1 VYIYLYIHMISNCS
15 IISQIS
21 GPELYNL
28 SNLLIK
34 NAFICSGVFLTSSL
48 IAIFITSRILLNNLE
63 NEYKLIYGYDSDEEE
78 FFNSK
83 YLHEYYELKENT
95 IEDFDILKDKI
106 IKEKTPDGLVYL
118 GYDFNKE
125 AFFYYSDF
133 KDIAYNYLEVCARKF
148 VIEYDCKLLLLNTK
162 EELIKVF
169 KTFANNETEDYTNSI
184 FAKLKTEDV
193 NKKESI
199 DHKLRIKTKQLPVPE
214 KCNRFVYKGKL
225 YNFNSDSDDNKKES
239 TTSECI
245 DIDYK
250 TFKNKMA

>member
-1 VYIYLYIHMISNCS
+1 MISNCS

-21 GPELYNL
+21 GPELYNF
-28 SNLLIK
+28 SNLLIR
-34 NAFICSGVFLTSSL
+34 NTFICSGVFLTSSL
-48 IAIFITSRILLNNLE
+48 IAIFITSRMLLNNLE
-63 NEYKLIYGYDSDEEE
+63 KEYEIIYGYDSEEEE

-83 YLHEYYELKENT
+83 YLSEYYELKETT

-169 KTFANNETEDYTNSI
+169 KAFANNETEDYTNSI

-193 NKKESI
+193 NKKESV

-225 YNFNSDSDDNKKES
+225 YNFNSNSNSNSNSDANKKES

-250 TFKNKMA
+250 TFKSKMA

>member
-1 VYIYLYIHMISNCS
+1 MTNNSS
-15 IISQIS
+15 IFMLPFLE
-21 GPELYNL
+21 PEILYNY
-28 SNLLIK
+28 SNLFIK
-34 NAFICSGVFLTSSL
+34 NLFICGGVFITSSL
-48 IAIFITSRILLNNLE
+48 FALTITSCMLFNNLE
-63 NEYKLIYGYDSDEEE
+63 KEYKLIYGYDSDDEE

-83 YLHEYYELKENT
+83 YLQEYYDLKDNT

-106 IKEKTPDGLVYL
+106 ITEKTPDGLVYL
-118 GYDFNKE
+118 GYDFSKE

-133 KDIAYNYLEVCARKF
+133 KDIAYSYLEVCARKF
-148 VIEYDCKLLLLNTK
+148 VIEHDCKLLLLNTK
-162 EELIKVF
+162 EEIIKAF
-169 KTFANNETEDYTNSI
+169 KCFTNNEEDFHNSI

-193 NKKESI
+193 NKKESV

-225 YNFNSDSDDNKKES
+225 YNYDSNYDSNSNSNSNSKE
-239 TTSECI
+239 TAMRECI

>member
-1 VYIYLYIHMISNCS
+1 MINNSS
-15 IISQIS
+15 IIMSHFLE
-21 GPELYNL
+21 PELLYNY
-28 SNLLIK
+28 SNLFIK
-34 NAFICSGVFLTSSL
+34 NLFICGGVFVTSSFL
-48 IAIFITSRILLNNLE
+48 AVFITSRMLLNNLE
-63 NEYKLIYGYDSDEEE
+63 NEYKLIYGYDSDEED

-83 YLHEYYELKENT
+83 YLKEYYELKDNT
-95 IEDFDILKDKI
+95 IDNFEILEDKI
-106 IKEKTPDGLVYL
+106 IKEKTPDGMVYL

-162 EELIKVF
+162 EEIIKVF
-169 KTFANNETEDYTNSI
+169 KMFANQKEDYNNSI

-225 YNFNSDSDDNKKES
+225 YNYNSISNAHFNFSDQTNSDH
-239 TTSECI
+239 I
-245 DIDYK
+245 DIDYR
-250 TFKNKMA
+250 TFKSKMS

>member
-1 VYIYLYIHMISNCS
+1 MISNCS

-21 GPELYNL
+21 GPELYNF
-28 SNLLIK
+28 SNLLIR
-34 NAFICSGVFLTSSL
+34 NTFICSGVFLTSSL

-63 NEYKLIYGYDSDEEE
+63 KEYKLIYGYDSEEEE

-83 YLHEYYELKENT
+83 YLSEYYELKETT

-169 KTFANNETEDYTNSI
+169 KAFANNETEDYTNSI

-193 NKKESI
+193 NKKESV

-225 YNFNSDSDDNKKES
+225 YNFNSNSNFNSDANKKES

-250 TFKNKMA
+250 TFKSKMA